1 MGHLR
6 QRAMPYCLRYFIGAA
21 PQAPI
26 HICKTQERRI
36 PMTIEDILKV
46 LYGILGIWLGIGAV
60 THSLREP
67 DGTESPIFVF
77 GMICVVIGIVI
88 AVETVAPGSI
98 GTLIK
103 SMFSNQ

>member
-1 MGHLR
+1 MSGHGHGDIVP
-6 QRAMPYCLRYFIGAA
+6 MPQYIFVKLE
-21 PQAPI
+21 
-26 HICKTQERRI
+26 ERRI
-36 PMTIEDILKV
+36 IITIEDILKV
-46 LYGILGIWLGIGAV
+46 LYGILGIWLGIGAI

-67 DGTESPIFVF
+67 DGTESPVFLF
-77 GMICVVIGIVI
+77 GMICLIIGIVI

>member
-1 MGHLR
+1 
-6 QRAMPYCLRYFIGAA
+6 
-21 PQAPI
+21 
-26 HICKTQERRI
+26 
-36 PMTIEDILKV
+36 MTIENILKV

>member
-1 MGHLR
+1 
-6 QRAMPYCLRYFIGAA
+6 
-21 PQAPI
+21 
-26 HICKTQERRI
+26 
-36 PMTIEDILKV
+36 MTIEDILKV
-46 LYGILGIWLGIGAV
+46 LYGILGIWLGIGGIIY
-60 THSLREP
+60 SFREP

-103 SMFSNQ
+103 SMFITQ

>member
-1 MGHLR
+1 
-6 QRAMPYCLRYFIGAA
+6 
-21 PQAPI
+21 
-26 HICKTQERRI
+26 
-36 PMTIEDILKV
+36 MTIEDILKV

-67 DGTESPIFVF
+67 DRTESPIFVF
-77 GMICVVIGIVI
+77 GMICLVIGIVI

-103 SMFSNQ
+103 SMIITQ